1 MLQVIESLTIDNMK
15 EQNKQLINNMDELQI
30 KYEELLQ
37 KTERTNWPRRQNEP
51 DYNQLWIDTN

>member
-1 MLQVIESLTIDNMK
+1 MI

-30 KYEELLQ
+30 KYEKLLQ

-51 DYNQLWIDTN
+51 DYNQLWIDTNW